1 MRSAL
6 GVDRMNALC
15 PRRRSG
21 QGRQPRPARWRAAP
35 ALTRALPWTTPNN
48 HSLSGYSGATTP
60 SGSTAIAKARL
71 SANSVAPARSR
82 VTFAVNEIGEL
93 GTRKNFFY
101 HLSK

>member
-21 QGRQPRPARWRAAP
+21 QGLQPRPARWRAAP

-48 HSLSGYSGATTP
+48 HSLSDYSGATTHRPGGDIGHVWSSSLCMTNTGTVIFLRSSVKSVCEKATMP
-60 SGSTAIAKARL
+60 S
-71 SANSVAPARSR
+71 
-82 VTFAVNEIGEL
+82 
-93 GTRKNFFY
+93 
-101 HLSK
+101 